1 MDTITLG
8 DVSVTRVQEWEG
20 LFAPPEVL
28 IPDSDPALWA
38 ANRSW
43 LDPGHWDAGANMVHA
58 ALQTWVLRSAGRTV
72 LVDTGAGNGKPRPNI
87 AVFSDLR
94 SPYLDALAAAGVRPE
109 DVDVVVNTH
118 VHIDHVGWN
127 TVLRDGEWVPTF
139 PNARYVMSAADVDFW
154 DPAHSYVRRGEAVN
168 ENMFADSVA
177 PVLRAGLVNLWDDE
191 LVLDENLRLD
201 LAPGHTP
208 GLGVLTLVSGGDRA
222 VFVGDMLHSPVQILD
237 PDANSCFCED
247 QAEAVRSRR
256 RVLGWAADTTALVIP
271 AHFSGGRACE
281 VARDGSAFAITSWAG
296 FDA

>member
-8 DVSVTRVQEWEG
+8 DVTVTRVQEWEG

-43 LDPGHWDAGANMVHA
+43 LDPAHWDAGANMVHA
-58 ALQTWVLRSAGRTV
+58 ALQTWVLRSAGKTI

-87 AVFSDLR
+87 AVFSDLQ
-94 SPYLDALAAAGVRPE
+94 SPYLDVLAAAGVRPE

-139 PNARYVMSAADVDFW
+139 PYARYVMSAADVDFW
-154 DPAHSYVRRGEAVN
+154 DPAHSYERRGEAVN

-177 PVLRAGLVNLWDDE
+177 PVLRAGLVDQWEDS

-208 GLGVLTLVSGGDRA
+208 GLGVLTLASGTDRA
-222 VFVGDMLHSPVQILD
+222 VFVGDMLHSPVQVLD
-237 PDANSCFCED
+237 PDGNSCFCED

-256 RVLGWAADTTALVIP
+256 RVLGWAADNTALVFP
-271 AHFSGGRACE
+271 AHFSGARACE
-281 VARDGSAFAITSWAG
+281 VGRDGSAFGITSWAG